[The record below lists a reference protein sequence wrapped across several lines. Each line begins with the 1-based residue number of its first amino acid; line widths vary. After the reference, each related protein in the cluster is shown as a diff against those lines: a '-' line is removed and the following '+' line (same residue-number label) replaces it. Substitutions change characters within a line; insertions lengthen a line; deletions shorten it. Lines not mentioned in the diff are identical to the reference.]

1 MSDLKVLEEKIN
13 HIDKTVLGIDTTV
26 KHFAERLAETVRI
39 NSTEL
44 DNHNNRITGL
54 ERSFHIYDGSIKTL
68 NRLISLG
75 GVFIISGVIWLFTQI
90 NEYKRDDALMQSQ
103 QQQMMKELDTIRQ
116 DVERMKYDRATEL
129 TDTNQYD

>member
-1 MSDLKVLEEKIN
+1 MSDLKILEEKIN

-26 KHFAERLAETVRI
+26 KHFAEKLADTVRI
-39 NSTEL
+39 NSAEL
-44 DNHNNRITGL
+44 DSHDNRITGL

-75 GVFIISGVIWLFTQI
+75 GVFVISGVIWLFTQI
-90 NEYKRDDALMQSQ
+90 NEYKRDYALMQSQ

-116 DVERMKYDRATEL
+116 DVERMKYDRTIKS
-129 TDTNQYD
+129 TDTDQHN

>member
-1 MSDLKVLEEKIN
+1 MSDLKILEEKIN

-44 DNHNNRITGL
+44 DNHDNRITGL
-54 ERSFHIYDGSIKTL
+54 ERSFHVYDGSVKTL

-75 GVFIISGVIWLFTQI
+75 GVFIISGVIWLFAQT
-90 NEYKRDDALMQSQ
+90 NEYKRDYALMQSQ
-103 QQQMMKELDTIRQ
+103 QQQMMKESDTIRQ
-116 DVERMKYDRATEL
+116 DVERMKYDR
-129 TDTNQYD
+129 TNEPTYTN

>member
-1 MSDLKVLEEKIN
+1 MSDLKTLEEKIN

-44 DNHNNRITGL
+44 DNHDNRITGL
-54 ERSFHIYDGSIKTL
+54 ERSFHVYDGSIKTL

-75 GVFIISGVIWLFTQI
+75 GVFVISGVIWLFAQV
-90 NEYKRDDALMQSQ
+90 NEYKRDYTLMQSQ
-103 QQQMMKELDTIRQ
+103 QQQVMKELDTIRQ
-116 DVERMKYDRATEL
+116 DVERMKYDRVTKP
-129 TDTNQYD
+129 TDTN

>member
-1 MSDLKVLEEKIN
+1 MSDLKTLEEKIN

-26 KHFAERLAETVRI
+26 KHFAEKLAETVRT

-54 ERSFHIYDGSIKTL
+54 ERSFHTYDGSIKTL

-75 GVFIISGVIWLFTQI
+75 GAVTISGVVWLFTQT
-90 NEYKRDDALMQSQ
+90 NEYKRDYALIQSQ
-103 QQQMMKELDTIRQ
+103 QQQMMKELDTTRQ
-116 DVERMKYDRATEL
+116 DMERLKDDRAIKS
-129 TDTNQYD
+129 TDTDQYN

>member
-1 MSDLKVLEEKIN
+1 MSDLKILEEKIN

-44 DNHNNRITGL
+44 DNHDNRITGL
-54 ERSFHIYDGSIKTL
+54 ERAFHVYDGSVKTL

-75 GVFIISGVIWLFTQI
+75 GVFVISGVIWLFAQT
-90 NEYKRDDALMQSQ
+90 NEYKRDYVLVQSQ

-116 DVERMKYDRATEL
+116 DVEPMKYDRATKP
-129 TDTNQYD
+129 TYTVQHD

>member
-75 GVFIISGVIWLFTQI
+75 GVSVISGVIWLFAQTY
-90 NEYKRDDALMQSQ
+90 EYKRDYALMWNQ
-103 QQQMMKELDTIRQ
+103 QQQVMKELDTIRK

>member
-1 MSDLKVLEEKIN
+1 MSDLKILEEKIN

-44 DNHNNRITGL
+44 DNHDNRITGL
-54 ERSFHIYDGSIKTL
+54 ERSFHVYDGSVKTL

-75 GVFIISGVIWLFTQI
+75 GVFVISGVIWLFAQT
-90 NEYKRDDALMQSQ
+90 NEYKRDYALVQSQ
-103 QQQMMKELDTIRQ
+103 QQQTMKELDTIRQ
-116 DVERMKYDRATEL
+116 NVERMKYDR
-129 TDTNQYD
+129 TNEPTYTN

>member
-1 MSDLKVLEEKIN
+1 MSDLKILEEKIN

-39 NSTEL
+39 NSAEL
-44 DNHNNRITGL
+44 SNHDTRIVGL
-54 ERSFHIYDGSIKTL
+54 ERSFHVYDGSVKTL

-75 GVFIISGVIWLFTQI
+75 GVFVISGVIWLFVQT
-90 NEYKRDDALMQSQ
+90 NEYKRDYVLVQSQ

-116 DVERMKYDRATEL
+116 DVEPMKYDRATKP
-129 TDTNQYD
+129 TDTVQHD

>member
-1 MSDLKVLEEKIN
+1 MSDLKILEEKIN

-44 DNHNNRITGL
+44 DNHDNRITGL

-75 GVFIISGVIWLFTQI
+75 GVFVISGVIWLFTQI
-90 NEYKRDDALMQSQ
+90 NEYKRDYALMQSQ
-103 QQQMMKELDTIRQ
+103 QQQMMKEVDTIRQ
-116 DVERMKYDRATEL
+116 YVERMKYDRAIKS
-129 TDTNQYD
+129 TDTNQHD

>member
-1 MSDLKVLEEKIN
+1 MSDLKILEEKIN

-44 DNHNNRITGL
+44 DNHDNRITGL
-54 ERSFHIYDGSIKTL
+54 ERSFHVYDGSIKTL

-75 GVFIISGVIWLFTQI
+75 GVFVISGVIWLFTQI
-90 NEYKRDDALMQSQ
+90 NEYKRDYALMQSQ

-116 DVERMKYDRATEL
+116 DVERMKYDRAIKS
-129 TDTNQYD
+129 TDTNQHD